1 MRVIVL
7 GSSGFVGRN
16 LFEDLS
22 DDFDVYGTHRNSAPT
37 KQKSVFFDLRREET
51 WRNVIDLK
59 PEVIVNAAGYGVV
72 KLERD
77 IEAIYDINYRLPA
90 SFFDYVK
97 GQLRTFF
104 IQIGSAFEYDLNLG
118 RLTESSPCRPR
129 THYGISKFMM
139 SQYLLH
145 GQYSGYSII
154 RPFGMYGPYE
164 HESKLFPYLII
175 AQRDR
180 KAIELSSG
188 TQVRDYFYVK
198 DLSAFVGALI
208 KSSRQLPSIINV
220 GSNREY
226 SIVELAGKL
235 ASNIP
240 HFDEQYWHWDEIKP
254 RENESP
260 IFINTSQLSRKLGFY
275 LTDDETSF
283 IQTVKHYFNGIDRE

>member
-1 MRVIVL
+1 MKVVVL

-16 LFEDLS
+16 IYEDLCGE
-22 DDFDVYGTHRNSAPT
+22 FDVYGTHRGSPSVM
-37 KQKSVFFDLRREET
+37 QRSVFFDLTREES
-51 WRNVIDLK
+51 WNNIIDLK

-72 KLERD
+72 KSEREMD
-77 IEAIYDINYRLPA
+77 AIYDINYLLPA

-97 GQLRTFF
+97 ARMKSFF
-104 IQIGSAFEYDLNLG
+104 IQIGSAFEYDLNVG

-145 GQYSGYSII
+145 SQHIGYTII

-164 HESKLFPYLII
+164 DESKLFPYLII

-180 KAIELSSG
+180 KQIDLSSG

-198 DLSAFVGALI
+198 DLSAFIGELV
-208 KSSRQLPSIINV
+208 KSSRQLPEIINV

-226 SIVELAGKL
+226 SIAELAGKL
-235 ASNIP
+235 AIAIP
-240 HFDEQYWHWDEIKP
+240 HFDEQYWSWGQIKQ

-260 IFINTSQLSRKLGFY
+260 IFINMSQVGRDLGLN
-275 LTDDETSF
+275 LTDDVTSF
-283 IQTVKHYFNGIDRE
+283 NQTVKHYFNGSGRE